1 MLFCSMWANGVAKC
15 NAKDLFEGFLK
26 VCAEKKKLIFVLG
39 ATLNLVLSPNF
50 CVERGLCICVRIIW
64 EYWGL
69 DILNVSLH
77 HLLCFPYLLVK
88 LCSAIT
94 RQRKLKVEPHKSL
107 VFFLVGAWVY
117 FLVKFSSLF
126 PSYIWWGLLKVYNT
140 FKINL
145 A

>member
-1 MLFCSMWANGVAKC
+1 MLFCSMWANGVAKFNRERSLWRVC
-15 NAKDLFEGFLK
+15 EGLWRE
-26 VCAEKKKLIFVLG
+26 EKTYFVLG
-39 ATLNLVLSPNF
+39 ANLNLVLSLNF
-50 CVERGLCICVRIIW
+50 CFERELCICVRIIW

-69 DILNVSLH
+69 DILSVSLQ

-88 LCSAIT
+88 LCSAIA

-107 VFFLVGAWVY
+107 VFFLVSAWVN

-126 PSYIWWGLLKVYNT
+126 LSYIWWGLLKVYNT